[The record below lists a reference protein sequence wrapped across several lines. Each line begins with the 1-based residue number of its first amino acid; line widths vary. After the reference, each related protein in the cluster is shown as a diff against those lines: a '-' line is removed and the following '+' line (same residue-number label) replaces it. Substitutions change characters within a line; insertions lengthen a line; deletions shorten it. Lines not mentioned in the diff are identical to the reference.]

1 MEDVSEEQRA
11 VGQRLRDLRRAA
23 GQSQAAA
30 AAGAHISRQYLSEVE
45 AGDAN
50 ISLAVVIRLARHFGV
65 TATSIVEVVDADL
78 HDAIREATDARTATT
93 DADAYAQVDKEE
105 VQPLIDEAVDQG
117 LTYPPPQQN
126 P

>member
-1 MEDVSEEQRA
+1 MEDVSKKQRA

-23 GQSQAAA
+23 GQSQADA

-78 HDAIREATDARTATT
+78 HDAIRAATEERTASI
-93 DADAYAQVDKEE
+93 DPDAYAQADTQK
-105 VQPLIDEAVDQG
+105 VQPLIDEAVDRG
-117 LTYPPPQQN
+117 VTYPPPQQ
-126 P
+126 PR